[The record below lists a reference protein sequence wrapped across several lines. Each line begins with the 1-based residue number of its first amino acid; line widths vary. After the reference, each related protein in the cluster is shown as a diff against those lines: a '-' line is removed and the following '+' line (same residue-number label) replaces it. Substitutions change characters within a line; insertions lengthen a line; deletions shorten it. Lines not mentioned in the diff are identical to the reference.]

1 MTSTWIGR
9 QRVAILATLFFSC
22 KGIRCVHS
30 LRHRCTC
37 THTWYKNKTC
47 EDGSTLA
54 STFRLLS
61 IFTVEGL
68 KYNCVGSTKQHH
80 TARPKSS
87 QDNTT

>member
-1 MTSTWIGR
+1 MCAFTKST
-9 QRVAILATLFFSC
+9 
-22 KGIRCVHS
+22 
-30 LRHRCTC
+30 HRCTC

-68 KYNCVGSTKQHH
+68 KYNCIGSKKKIIQ
-80 TARPKSS
+80 
-87 QDNTT
+87 QDQKLVKTIPHECPIRNRIC

>member
-1 MTSTWIGR
+1 
-9 QRVAILATLFFSC
+9 
-22 KGIRCVHS
+22 VHS

-68 KYNCVGSTKQHH
+68 KYNCVGSTKEHH
-80 TARPKSS
+80 TARPKASEH
-87 QDNTT
+87 NTTWNVQYVTGYDRLDIIKTNETWKLGD

>member
-1 MTSTWIGR
+1 M
-9 QRVAILATLFFSC
+9 Q
-22 KGIRCVHS
+22 
-30 LRHRCTC
+30 RCTC

-68 KYNCVGSTKQHH
+68 KYNCVGSTKEHH
-80 TARPKSS
+80 TSRPKAKWR
-87 QDNTT
+87 QYHMNVQYVTGYVRLDIIKTNEPWKLVD